1 MIVTNIDITKELGQN
16 FLDFSYEANCQ
27 RAFADARDGL
37 KPGQRACLWEMFT
50 KGYLSNKPHVKSA
63 KISGGV
69 IASWWPH
76 GDTAI
81 YDTFARMSQSWI
93 NNIPEV
99 DWHGAN
105 GSIQISGEPAASRYT
120 EARLAKVTEEGM
132 LSGIKKHNVPMIKN
146 FSEDEEWPQVF
157 PALLPRLM
165 INGCQGIGSTIANVW
180 LPHNLS
186 DIAKIIH
193 NYLLTGEIDYNDI
206 APDFP
211 TGGVIINKNDL
222 PIIYKTGKGKVILR
236 GKADIKDNKIL
247 ITEIPYQV
255 YVEPFVDQI
264 KELITKEEIT
274 GIINILNKSDKKKL
288 LIEIE
293 CENNPASVLNQLY
306 KKTNLQKSY
315 SANQYALVGKTPE
328 LLNLKQYLD
337 IYLQH
342 NYDCIKREYDFDL
355 AKAKDRLEIVE
366 GLIKALEDIDNII
379 TLIKASE
386 SAAAASQNLI
396 KKYNF
401 SERQAKAIVDMKLG
415 RLAHLEKIELNEEKK
430 ELVATIANCEE
441 IINNIDKQREIYL
454 NRFDTF
460 IKKYGKEERKTE
472 LAHIDIKPEEKEIA
486 EVVPVDVVVVTTQSG
501 LIKKVPVSNFKVQK
515 RGGVGIKSTD
525 DAIMSTIKT
534 NTVDYMMFFTNA
546 GRMYRTV
553 VDNIPDG
560 TNSSKGVPINSL
572 VKLEN
577 NEKIIAVTSLHRQKL
592 PQFVI
597 FITKDGIVKKSFL
610 SEYLGARKNAGIAAL
625 KLREGDSVAKVSF
638 QDEEDIII
646 ITKNGMSI
654 RFGTKDI
661 GAIGRTAL
669 GIKGINLNDGDEV
682 VTALPVHKE
691 TDVVGLFTSNGMG
704 KKVSLNEFPLQGRNG
719 KGTICYKLES
729 GIIIAGAAMLSDE
742 DNLLISGNKSSICIS
757 AKDVPSQSKQALG
770 NIIIKNNL
778 VQSITKF

>member
-16 FLDFSYEANCQ
+16 FLDFSLEANCQ

-81 YDTFARMSQSWI
+81 YETFARMSQSWI

-146 FSEDEEWPQVF
+146 FSDDEEWPQVF

-180 LPHNLS
+180 LPHSLS
-186 DIAKIIH
+186 DIARIVN
-193 NYLLTGEIDYNDI
+193 NYLSTGEIDYTDI
-206 APDFP
+206 APNFP
-211 TGGVIINKNDL
+211 TGGIIINKNDL
-222 PIIYKTGKGKVILR
+222 PIIYKTGKGKVVLR
-236 GKADIKDNKIL
+236 GKAEIKGKNIL

-255 YVEPFVDQI
+255 YVEPFITQI
-264 KELITKEEIT
+264 KELIEKDELI
-274 GIINILNKSDKKKL
+274 GISNILNKSDKKKL

-293 CENNPASVLNQLY
+293 CEEPPASVLTQLY
-306 KKTNLQKSY
+306 RKTNLQKSY

-328 LLNLKQYLD
+328 LLTLKQYLD

-342 NYDCIKREYDFDL
+342 NYDCIKREYEFDL
-355 AKAKDRLEIVE
+355 NKAKDRLEIVI

-386 SAAAASQNLI
+386 SASAATVNLI
-396 KKYNF
+396 KKYQF

-415 RLAHLEKIELNEEKK
+415 RLAHLEKIELNKEQEE
-430 ELVATIANCEE
+430 LISTIANCEDV
-441 IINNIDKQREIYL
+441 IKNVNKQKEIYL
-454 NRFDTF
+454 NRFNTF
-460 IKKYGKEERKTE
+460 VKKYKDERKTE
-472 LAHIDIKPEEKEIA
+472 LTHIDVKPEEKEIA
-486 EVVPVDVVVVTTQSG
+486 EVVPVDVVVVTTESG
-501 LIKKVPVSNFKVQK
+501 LIKKIPVANFKTQR
-515 RGGVGIKSTD
+515 RGGRGIKSND
-525 DAIMSTIKT
+525 DVVMSAIKT
-534 NTVDYMMFFTNA
+534 NTVDYMMLFSDK
-546 GRMYRTV
+546 GKMYRIV

-560 TNSSKGVPINSL
+560 TSATKGVPINSL
-572 VKLEN
+572 IQLEP

-592 PQFVI
+592 PQFVL
-597 FITKDGIVKKSFL
+597 FFTKQGMIKKSFL
-610 SEYLGARKNAGIAAL
+610 SEYLGAKRNAGIAAL
-625 KLREGDSVAKVSF
+625 KLKEDDSVASVIF
-638 QDEEDIII
+638 QDLEDIIV
-646 ITKNGMSI
+646 ITKNGMNI
-654 RFGTKDI
+654 RFATKDI
-661 GAIGRTAL
+661 GAVGRNTMGVKA
-669 GIKGINLNDGDEV
+669 INLNEGDEIL
-682 VTALPVHKE
+682 TALPVHKD
-691 TDVVGLFTSNGMG
+691 TDSVAVFSVDGMS
-704 KKVSLNEFPLQGRNG
+704 KKVELKEFTVQARGG
-719 KGTICYKLES
+719 KGTILYKGTL
-729 GIIIAGAAMLSDE
+729 AGAAMVSDE
-742 DNLLISGNKSSICIS
+742 DNILINGSKSSICIS
-757 AKDVPSQSKQALG
+757 AKDISTQSKAG
-770 NIIIKNNL
+770 AGVIAIKNSKIN
-778 VQSITKF
+778 SIAKF

>member
-1 MIVTNIDITKELGQN
+1 MTLTNIDITKELGQN

-81 YDTFARMSQSWI
+81 YETFARMSQSWI

-146 FSEDEEWPQVF
+146 FSDDEEWPQVF

-180 LPHNLS
+180 LPHSLS
-186 DIAKIIH
+186 DIARIVN
-193 NYLLTGEIDYNDI
+193 NYLSTGEIDYTDI
-206 APDFP
+206 APNFP

-222 PIIYKTGKGKVILR
+222 PIIYKTGKGKVVLR
-236 GKADIKDNKIL
+236 GKAEIKGKNIL

-255 YVEPFVDQI
+255 YVEPFITQI
-264 KELITKEEIT
+264 KELIEKDELT
-274 GIINILNKSDKKKL
+274 GISNILNKSDKKKL

-293 CENNPASVLNQLY
+293 CEEPPASVLTQLY
-306 KKTNLQKSY
+306 RKTNLQKSY

-328 LLNLKQYLD
+328 LLTLKQYLD

-342 NYDCIKREYDFDL
+342 NYDCIKREYEFDL
-355 AKAKDRLEIVE
+355 NKAKDRLEIVI

-379 TLIKASE
+379 ALIKASE
-386 SAAAASQNLI
+386 SASAATVNLI
-396 KKYNF
+396 KKYQF

-415 RLAHLEKIELNEEKK
+415 RLAHLEKIELNKEQEE
-430 ELVATIANCEE
+430 LTSTIANCEE
-441 IINNIDKQREIYL
+441 VIKNVDKQKEIYL
-454 NRFDTF
+454 NRFNTF
-460 IKKYGKEERKTE
+460 VKKYKDERKTE
-472 LAHIDIKPEEKEIA
+472 LTHIDIKPEEKEIA
-486 EVVPVDVVVVTTQSG
+486 EVVPVDVVVVTTESG
-501 LIKKVPVSNFKVQK
+501 LIKKIPVANFKTQR
-515 RGGVGIKSTD
+515 RGGKGIKSND
-525 DAIMSTIKT
+525 DVVMSAIKT
-534 NTVDYMMFFTNA
+534 NTVDYMMLFSDK
-546 GRMYRTV
+546 GKMYRIV

-560 TNSSKGVPINSL
+560 TSATKGVPINSL
-572 VKLEN
+572 IQLEP

-592 PQFVI
+592 PQFVL
-597 FITKDGIVKKSFL
+597 FFTKQGMIKKSFL
-610 SEYLGARKNAGIAAL
+610 SEYLGAKRNAGIAAL
-625 KLREGDSVAKVSF
+625 KLKEGDSVASVIF
-638 QDEEDIII
+638 QDLEDIVVV
-646 ITKNGMSI
+646 TRNGMNI
-654 RFGTKDI
+654 RFATKDI
-661 GAIGRTAL
+661 GAVGRNTMGVKA
-669 GIKGINLNDGDEV
+669 INLNEGDEIL
-682 VTALPVHKE
+682 TALPVHKD
-691 TDVVGLFTSNGMG
+691 TDSVAIFSVDGMG
-704 KKVSLNEFPLQGRNG
+704 KKVELKEFTTQARGG
-719 KGTICYKLES
+719 KGTILYKGTL
-729 GIIIAGAAMLSDE
+729 AGAAMVSDE
-742 DNLLISGNKSSICIS
+742 DNILINGSKSSICIS
-757 AKDVPSQSKQALG
+757 AKDISTQSKVG
-770 NIIIKNNL
+770 TGVIVIKNSKIN
-778 VQSITKF
+778 SIAKF